1 MYPNQ
6 NIFKNQSYHS
16 KKEVFCFLLLFL
28 LFLTLA
34 KLEVAVPS
42 TLYLRE
48 EVADSARINDTAGP
62 DHRGGGIH
70 HQHSDKLPGG
80 GVGAEP
86 PAEWQQTNP
95 PAFKR
100 ANDWSR
106 HFLKQEIQMA
116 ITYVKKQ

>member
-1 MYPNQ
+1 MIQSFHGVPKSKH
-6 NIFKNQSYHS
+6 FKNQSYHS

-48 EVADSARINDTAGP
+48 EVADSARINDTSGP

-70 HQHSDKLPGG
+70 HQHSGKLPGEG
-80 GVGAEP
+80 WVQCRQRSGNKQIRQVSNGRMTGVGI
-86 PAEWQQTNP
+86 
-95 PAFKR
+95 
-100 ANDWSR
+100 S
-106 HFLKQEIQMA
+106 
-116 ITYVKKQ
+116 